1 MLLEYDVKGLCE
13 VIELFHLSTGVNISI
28 MDGDY
33 SVLGASS
40 SSVEYC
46 GLIQSTKTG
55 RRRCINTNRV
65 LIEACKKKKCTEL
78 RLCHAGLIDM
88 AVPIVAEGEVVG
100 YLLLGHIRPEAK
112 LILQNSVSAEGEL
125 KDAYDNLPIFE
136 SAKINAIVALAELLA
151 KYMVNEKLIGLKKD
165 PTLEAVRNY
174 ILANLKNSP
183 NVEDICHGVHIGRTA
198 LYSLIKDRTGETVK
212 DYVKR
217 LRLERAKLLLSES
230 DMTVEQIAI
239 EVGLSGA
246 AYLGRLFRSEL
257 GISPLKYK
265 KEGNRG

>member
-1 MLLEYDVKGLCE
+1 MLLDYDVKGLCE
-13 VIELFHLSTGVNISI
+13 IIEFFHLSTGINISI

-40 SSVEYC
+40 SGVEYC
-46 GLIQSTKTG
+46 RLIQSTKNG

-65 LIEACKKKKCTEL
+65 LVETCKKNKRTEL
-78 RLCHAGLIDM
+78 RLCHAGLIDV
-88 AVPIVAEGEVVG
+88 AVPILSEGEVVG
-100 YLLLGHIRPEAK
+100 YLLIGHIRPESE
-112 LILQNSVSAEGEL
+112 LFPQRELLAECEL
-125 KDAYDNLPIFE
+125 KDAYDSIPILE
-136 SAKINAIVALAELLA
+136 SERINAIVALAELIA
-151 KYMVNEKLIGLKKD
+151 KHMVNEKLIGLKKD
-165 PTLEAVRNY
+165 PALEAVKKY

-183 NVEDICHGVHIGRTA
+183 NVEDICRNVHVGRTA
-198 LYSLIKDRTGETVK
+198 LYSLIKDRTGGTVK

-217 LRLERAKLLLSES
+217 LRLERAKALLSET
-230 DMTVEQIAI
+230 DMTVEQVAF

-246 AYLGRLFRSEL
+246 AYLGRLFRSEI